1 MNVLRLADLVH
12 TRGMAHRD
20 WSFVYDALRGR
31 EHVCNPMVVEYHADL
46 LINYLRACIRHGEAA
61 LAAAEDGELTCS
73 IFDEARLARDFGL
86 RVRDDSFDWC
96 ARGDEGMLCVFVALW
111 LSGVF
116 ERAGVGGGG
125 RAEEKKKRTTQ
136 K

>member
-116 ERAGVGGGG
+116 ARAGVGG
-125 RAEEKKKRTTQ
+125 K
-136 K
+136 